1 MYPDFTRLKR
11 RGASI
16 WIDNKYADPRFVD
29 RLTDDADCLFNDPG
43 CQIIKDQLKIKVGRL
58 NVAIGGKVQSVYI
71 KRYNAF
77 SLRYK
82 LISPFRRSGAFRSLR
97 GAAILTNA
105 SIRTPPPIAAVDN
118 WRNGILAKSLFI
130 SEEIAGAKTAD
141 AYWIENLAAPGI
153 DGRWQRRREFICS
166 LSGLFCTLHEHG
178 IYHNDLKDANIL
190 VASSQAAGFTPDF
203 YLLDLEGV
211 KAYRRLSERRRIKNL
226 VQLNRTL
233 GCYFRR
239 SDKLMFI
246 KNYLRTTYRNRPLAT
261 RLIRRILTESRRLD
275 IAKGR
280 QRILPNTVGESSGG

>member
-1 MYPDFTRLKR
+1 M
-11 RGASI
+11 
-16 WIDNKYADPRFVD
+16 
-29 RLTDDADCLFNDPG
+29 
-43 CQIIKDQLKIKVGRL
+43 
-58 NVAIGGKVQSVYI
+58 
-71 KRYNAF
+71 
-77 SLRYK
+77 
-82 LISPFRRSGAFRSLR
+82 R

-166 LSGLFCTLHEHG
+166 LSGLFCILHEHG

-190 VASSQAAGFTPDF
+190 VASSQAAGSSPDF

-246 KNYLRTTYRNRPLAT
+246 KNYLRTTYRNRALTT
-261 RLIRRILTESRRLD
+261 RLIRRILTESHRLD

-280 QRILPNTVGESSGG
+280 PRILPNTVGESSGG